1 MAIVE
6 VPCFIGD
13 TLYHI
18 GKKDKQVHSTTVR
31 RILITRSG
39 VWFILRDSKKGMVG
53 RNLFLTEQEAKASMT
68 FGERLKA
75 ERIRKGIALD
85 EVAQVLGMTQNELS
99 QIERDE
105 ISPSTGAL
113 IALAKYYGVSLD
125 YLVGNVA
132 AK

>member
-18 GKKDKQVHSTTVR
+18 GKKDKQVHGATVR

-39 VWFILRDSKKGMVG
+39 VWFILRDSKKGRVG
-53 RNLFLTEQEAKASMT
+53 KNLFLTEQEAKASMT

-75 ERIRKGIALD
+75 ERIRKGVTLD
-85 EVAQVLGMTQNELS
+85 EVAQVLGVTQNELS
-99 QIERDE
+99 QFEHDTT
-105 ISPSTGAL
+105 SPSTGEL
-113 IALAKYYGVSLD
+113 VALAKYYGVSLD

-132 AK
+132 AN